1 MKLAENSDFLN
12 MANLTKDQQFDGDG
26 NSFGVRKRPANI
38 DKVQPSNI
46 YTVNTNDGTLV
57 NIT

>member
-38 DKVQPSNI
+38 DKVR
-46 YTVNTNDGTLV
+46 TATG
-57 NIT
+57 